1 MSILDNRGQTFLM
14 FGERGETPGSMKYP
28 AGVAVDKEEKYIYV
42 SSEHKLQKFSS
53 QGELKKCV
61 GNEKGGKKGEF
72 YEFDD
77 PRGLAI
83 YEDNLYVSD
92 RNNHRIQVFDLD
104 LNFVRSIGSCGNG
117 INEFNEPFDVKFDTS
132 GNMYVAE
139 FSNKRV
145 QVIDSKTGQFVRFI
159 GEEDAN
165 KVGLPTGLH
174 IAKEY
179 IFVSDLTHDCIVVYK
194 TTGEFVTTIA
204 YRGSRVGELC
214 SPYCITSNEEKL
226 FVCDSSNNRVQ
237 IFDFEKY
244 ILW

>member
-1 MSILDNRGQTFLM
+1 MFRQVLISVCKCVCKFNRYYQQNYTPLTLQRKLCNPYVTIAFLNFLQPVTTIPNLEKPYGIALRKSGEIVITEWGGDRVSILDNRGQTFLM
-14 FGERGETPGSMKYP
+14 FGERGETPESMTYP

-145 QVIDSKTGQFVRFI
+145 QVIDS
-159 GEEDAN
+159 
-165 KVGLPTGLH
+165 
-174 IAKEY
+174 
-179 IFVSDLTHDCIVVYK
+179 
-194 TTGEFVTTIA
+194 
-204 YRGSRVGELC
+204 
-214 SPYCITSNEEKL
+214 
-226 FVCDSSNNRVQ
+226 
-237 IFDFEKY
+237 
-244 ILW
+244 